1 MRKKEYIIPAI
12 SRTISVDLE
21 TPILAGSVVDS
32 FNAGGV
38 MTQSQEVESKDFD
51 DPTSFNHQWE

>member
-32 FNAGGV
+32 LNEGGV
-38 MTQSQEVESKDFD
+38 QTTGQEVQEMDFSD
-51 DPTSFNHQWE
+51 EAQFSHNWE